1 MKKRKDG
8 EGSISW
14 SEYDKRYIVAV
25 TTDDGNRV
33 KQKVKT
39 EEDAVKA
46 LQALRRKYG
55 LIRYSGA
62 ITLEAW
68 YEEWLFEVKAQS
80 VRPRTVASHLGI
92 LNNHVRPYPIAKM
105 AISEITKMDVT
116 KYFNKL
122 VKDGRSKQRLETIR
136 ARLTTCL
143 SEAEDFI
150 EKNPMKGLKL
160 PTAPDNSRSYSLDP
174 EEIAIRQENVF
185 TLAEQ
190 NILMA
195 ALGDNWVS
203 DFLIHFILGTGLRIG
218 EALAL
223 TRMDYDGTSIMVRKS
238 LQREPIYVDHEI
250 DHYDLVMAEVKTV
263 NAVRKIPLPQKMKAG
278 LDERIRQIK
287 AMEQP
292 YRDIGLLFPDE
303 IGNYMDD
310 KRPLR
315 RLRALE
321 KELGLPGVTVHGL
334 RHSYATRLLELGKPI
349 QSISKLLGHSS
360 VELTQG
366 VYAHVLESM
375 KENAVEALDA
385 IL

>member
-1 MKKRKDG
+1 MKRKDG

-14 SEYDKRYIVAV
+14 SEARQRFVVAVSVDDKRIK
-25 TTDDGNRV
+25 REV
-33 KQKVKT
+33 K
-39 EEDAVKA
+39 EEADAVKL
-46 LQALRRKYG
+46 LQELRRKYG
-55 LIRYSGA
+55 LIKYSGRMS
-62 ITLEAW
+62 LEDW

-92 LNNHVRPYPIAKM
+92 LNNHVKPYPIGKM
-105 AISEITKMDVT
+105 QVSEITKMDLV
-116 KYFNKL
+116 KYFNTL

-160 PTAPDNSRSYSLDP
+160 PKAPDNSRSYSLDP

-185 TLAEQ
+185 TLTEQ
-190 NILMA
+190 NTLTA
-195 ALGDNWVS
+195 ALGENWVS

-223 TRMDYDGTSIMVRKS
+223 TRLDYDGTSIMVRKS

-263 NAVRKIPLPQKMKAG
+263 NAVRKIPLPAKMKAG
-278 LDERIRQIK
+278 LDARISQIK
-287 AMEQP
+287 MMEQP
-292 YRDIGLLFPDE
+292 YKDIGLLFPDE

-334 RHSYATRLLELGKPI
+334 RHSYATRLLELGEPI

-360 VELTQG
+360 IELTQG
-366 VYAHVLESM
+366 VYAHVLEGM
-375 KENAVEALDA
+375 KEKTVSRLDA